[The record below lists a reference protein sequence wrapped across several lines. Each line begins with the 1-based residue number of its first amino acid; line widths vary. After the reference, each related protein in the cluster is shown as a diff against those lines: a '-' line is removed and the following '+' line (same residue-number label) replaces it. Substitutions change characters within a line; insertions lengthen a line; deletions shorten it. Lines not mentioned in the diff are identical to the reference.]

1 MLRVVEREGLQCALC
16 PWYRFCRGCQL
27 PCDDNTFPQNAAFL
41 AIDWDPTALHLR
53 YQTVLEKVSKLDID
67 GICQAENVLLDDL
80 WKLITFFLTTLLPT
94 GGLRACECGRNAPQT
109 CGAYCTLGLL
119 GGILFRGNPWVFLWQ
134 VQESPAGS
142 QEVADLE
149 TTTNSSKIHLW
160 SLLCLDAVFYFHDF
174 WYWCMYLCYTLYM
187 WVDECICLFDTPLS
201 WNTLFLVE

>member
-1 MLRVVEREGLQCALC
+1 MVQILPWLPTTLWWQHLPTKCSFLSNRLGPYGTSPAIPDCVREGKQVRYRWDMSGRKC
-16 PWYRFCRGCQL
+16 P
-27 PCDDNTFPQNAAFL
+27 
-41 AIDWDPTALHLR
+41 
-53 YQTVLEKVSKLDID
+53 
-67 GICQAENVLLDDL
+67 L
-80 WKLITFFLTTLLPT
+80 WWFMEVDYVFLTTLLPT